1 MCDVNDLNF
10 WIDVQNHAFHDT
22 DVEITRAKIGRQRDD
37 AGRSRVDCKLP
48 RRLDK
53 ISKSVPKRKAVSK
66 AKYSL
71 ARRHSLGYNTDILSG
86 KMCGVIKI

>member
-1 MCDVNDLNF
+1 MCDVNNLNL
-10 WIDVQNHAFHDT
+10 WIDVQNHAFHDA
-22 DVEITRAKIGRQRDD
+22 DVEIARAKIGRQRDNT
-37 AGRSRVDCKLP
+37 GRRRVDCKLP

-71 ARRHSLGYNTDILSG
+71 ARRYTLRYNTD
-86 KMCGVIKI
+86 V